1 VLASVPATPNA
12 KPVRG
17 VTKGITRARTA
28 MTSALMLTATLSV
41 TTARTPLIADSI
53 SVMRPSVSTRIEMR
67 ASISTLVG
75 VAMVPTTTGLRMRTV
90 DLTSV
95 AMLVREA
102 MIFGATKAVTFE
114 ALTEVRTWRSDSMV
128 ALSEV
133 IDEVI
138 VITGE
143 PTG

>member
-1 VLASVPATPNA
+1 
-12 KPVRG
+12 
-17 VTKGITRARTA
+17 
-28 MTSALMLTATLSV
+28 M
-41 TTARTPLIADSI
+41 IADSI

-114 ALTEVRTWRSDSMV
+114 ALTEAANRVKYVSSNFVSMV
-128 ALSEV
+128 
-133 IDEVI
+133 
-138 VITGE
+138 TY
-143 PTG
+143 